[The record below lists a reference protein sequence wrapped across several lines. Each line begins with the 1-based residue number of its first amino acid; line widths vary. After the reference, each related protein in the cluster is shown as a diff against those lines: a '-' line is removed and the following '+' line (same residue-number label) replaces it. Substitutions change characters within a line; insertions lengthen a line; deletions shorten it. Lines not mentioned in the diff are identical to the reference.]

1 MDKERCSN
9 MRNNISALLIGR
21 KGWFSTNK
29 FIGSSSAMPRYA
41 YELYSELNRLYKI
54 DFIEIQN
61 ANSLPLLNTA
71 IKVSSIMKFYLDDIY
86 KRYNILH
93 AIEPS
98 FFLPVKNYKIIHI
111 TTVHDLIPI
120 IAGHMLIYVP
130 KVGYFKN
137 RIINKVVHS
146 TLNASLMLSNISIL
160 NAIKNSD
167 YLLANST
174 QTKYELIK
182 FGIKKSKIFIT
193 HMGIDN
199 RFKQKISK
207 TNKNKD
213 FVIGHISG
221 LTYRKNTGFLVNAF
235 KYLTKKDIVLMIYG
249 NKTRY
254 IEEVLKNYQS
264 RRIMFMGFAPEE
276 RIIDIYDSFDVFV
289 FPSLYEGFGQPILEA
304 QSRGL
309 PVIIYK
315 YGKIPKEVRR
325 YCFEAESPEHMA
337 QIIENLKENGYN
349 EKEQKKAMEYARSFT
364 WEKTAKRTLEVYKKV
379 LE

>member
-1 MDKERCSN
+1 
-9 MRNNISALLIGR
+9 MRNNIRALLIGR

-29 FIGSSSAMPRYA
+29 FIGSSSGMPRYA
-41 YELYSELNRLYKI
+41 YELYRELNRLYKI
-54 DFIEIQN
+54 DFIEMQK
-61 ANSLPLLNTA
+61 ANSLPLPNTV
-71 IKVSSIMKFYLDDIY
+71 IKISSIVKFYLDDIY
-86 KRYNILH
+86 KKYNILH

-98 FFLPVKNYKIIHI
+98 LFLPVKDHKIIHI
-111 TTVHDLIPI
+111 TTVHDLIQI
-120 IAGHMLIYVP
+120 IAGHKLIYVP

-137 RIINKVVHS
+137 RIINKVAHL
-146 TLNASLMLSNISIL
+146 TLNTSLMLGNISIL

-174 QTKYELIK
+174 QTKYELIE
-182 FGIKKSKIFIT
+182 FGIEKSKIFIT

-199 RFKQKISK
+199 RFRQKISK

-213 FVIGHISG
+213 FIIGHISG

-254 IEEVLKNYQS
+254 IEEVLKNYKS

-276 RIIDIYDSFDVFV
+276 KIVDIYDNFDVFV
-289 FPSLYEGFGQPILEA
+289 FPSLYEGFGQPIIEA
-304 QSRGL
+304 QARGL

-337 QIIENLKENGYN
+337 QIIEELKENGYN
-349 EKEQKKAMEYARSFT
+349 EKERKKAMDYARSFT
-364 WEKTAKRTLEVYKKV
+364 WERTAKETLEVYRKV
-379 LE
+379 YNK